1 MNSIPVSKFQKA
13 TKMHK
18 CWFTFL
24 ICIIHDFK
32 LWFYIYWNLIAKW
45 CFITKALFFYHY
57 IFDIL
62 SFCIIMNVGLKSRRL
77 KKKKMKSVKSFF
89 YWILK
94 NTTFVLRSLKSLP
107 TCRLLPPSYLLEQQK
122 KLVNTFFQ
130 FSFCF
135 FMYFFIA
142 VNDIWFLPQY
152 FLNGLT
158 LYFTVLIVQQ
168 KNETFGYW
176 LGKFVRLFLFLLPL
190 TLFSK

>member
-77 KKKKMKSVKSFF
+77 KKEDEISQIILLLNFEKYNFCAKIFKIITSLQALKMLLTTKLFTGKTK
-89 YWILK
+89 IL
-94 NTTFVLRSLKSLP
+94 
-107 TCRLLPPSYLLEQQK
+107 K

-130 FSFCF
+130 FCFCF
-135 FMYFFIA
+135 FMYFS
-142 VNDIWFLPQY
+142 LQ
-152 FLNGLT
+152 
-158 LYFTVLIVQQ
+158 
-168 KNETFGYW
+168 
-176 LGKFVRLFLFLLPL
+176 
-190 TLFSK
+190 